1 MIFYNYDGSVI
12 EMMSLQAYSDY
23 LECLSFNALC
33 KIFRYLYTTCYDYDF
48 LADLSIRQ
56 LREKILE
63 YYTYGKEELFFT
75 CLD

>member
-12 EMMSLQAYSDY
+12 DMMSLQAYSDY

-33 KIFRYLYTTCYDYDF
+33 KIFRYLYKDYDDYDF

-56 LREKILE
+56 LRKKILE
-63 YYTYGKEELFFT
+63 YYSYGDKEFF
-75 CLD
+75 